1 MQASHA
7 STPSFYLLLSLSD
20 VVQPPPTGREKGER
34 FIAAFIARRV
44 LAAVRIGLWRLLNF
58 DVTKSLSRASIY
70 TIRLARGVHAY
81 LLGIIWE
88 KEKSWQVGIRGH
100 LELVS
105 VLFFLSWFWET
116 IRHRR
121 GWFGVSTL
129 VKSSVNGF
137 VRIDRI
143 AKLYSKI
150 LEIWSF
156 YQIRWRN
163 IYFVIVIFLQ
173 PKGVIYL
180 SVSSEF
186 FYLLDSFRWF
196 V

>member
-88 KEKSWQVGIRGH
+88 KEKAGQNKRKFRVGICSFFYPDFEKRYDIVEGGSEFRRWLRVQSMVF
-100 LELVS
+100 LELV
-105 VLFFLSWFWET
+105 E
-116 IRHRR
+116 
-121 GWFGVSTL
+121 
-129 VKSSVNGF
+129 
-137 VRIDRI
+137 
-143 AKLYSKI
+143 
-150 LEIWSF
+150 
-156 YQIRWRN
+156 
-163 IYFVIVIFLQ
+163 
-173 PKGVIYL
+173 
-180 SVSSEF
+180 
-186 FYLLDSFRWF
+186 
-196 V
+196 

>member
-88 KEKSWQVGIRGH
+88 KEKSWQVGIRGN

-105 VLFFLSWFWET
+105 FFYPDFEK
-116 IRHRR
+116 RY
-121 GWFGVSTL
+121 
-129 VKSSVNGF
+129 
-137 VRIDRI
+137 D
-143 AKLYSKI
+143 
-150 LEIWSF
+150 
-156 YQIRWRN
+156 
-163 IYFVIVIFLQ
+163 IVE
-173 PKGVIYL
+173 GG
-180 SVSSEF
+180 SEF
-186 FYLLDSFRWF
+186 RRWLRVQSLVLLEL
-196 V
+196 VE

>member
-88 KEKSWQVGIRGH
+88 KEKAGQNKRKFRVGIC
-100 LELVS
+100 S
-105 VLFFLSWFWET
+105 
-116 IRHRR
+116 
-121 GWFGVSTL
+121 
-129 VKSSVNGF
+129 
-137 VRIDRI
+137 
-143 AKLYSKI
+143 
-150 LEIWSF
+150 
-156 YQIRWRN
+156 
-163 IYFVIVIFLQ
+163 
-173 PKGVIYL
+173 
-180 SVSSEF
+180 F
-186 FYLLDSFRWF
+186 FYPDFEKRYDIVEGGSKFRR
-196 V
+196 